1 VKNEKFFVAWARGI
15 KTEILRQGLHVESGG
30 KLRRKG
36 GGHINEWD
44 EWDGTT
50 EMDEWEAEWGGGSM
64 IEAEWGGG
72 SMFHDHGNVFKV
84 RQGLVGGIFMAST
97 VADTTEVR
105 SNALW

>member
-1 VKNEKFFVAWARGI
+1 M
-15 KTEILRQGLHVESGG
+15 
-30 KLRRKG
+30 RRKG
-36 GGHINEWD
+36 GGHINQWEV
-44 EWDGTT
+44 WDGTS

-72 SMFHDHGNVFKV
+72 WGGGSMLDNHSGEAKV

-105 SNALW
+105 SGFKHVFVVSTVLSL